1 MLRFSRLFG
10 PGKPSSLP
18 NIWRNVRKKR
28 KKRKHKES
36 GGGQQDSDSSEDEKP
51 RRRGW
56 EFGYGPTPPKEEW
69 ASDDE
74 EKFLKPIEANEA
86 SNKQETTPKDDSGPK
101 VADWRFGPAQIW
113 YDMLEVPETGEGFNY
128 GFKLKEKVSRIKTN
142 VLKQLLC

>member
-1 MLRFSRLFG
+1 M
-10 PGKPSSLP
+10 
-18 NIWRNVRKKR
+18 RKKR

-36 GGGQQDSDSSEDEKP
+36 GGGGGGGQQDSDSSEDEKP

-56 EFGYGPTPPKEEW
+56 EFDYAPIPPKEQW

-74 EKFLKPIEANEA
+74 EKFLKPIEANEN
-86 SNKQETTPKDDSGPK
+86 SSKQEATPKDDSGPK

-128 GFKLKEKVSRIKTN
+128 GFKLKEKVR
-142 VLKQLLC
+142 VA